1 MLLSADQPTRSGSRQ
16 NLENLP
22 WKKVQLLTAWAPA
35 IRVGNSLF
43 RSSLFWSRQSLK
55 KSDCEL
61 VALVALY
68 KRVTLSEWLSSL
80 FTKKWLVSEWSNSQ
94 PCRQQLLHTQRW
106 APTILSRQRDHVF
119 RPQSCLLL
127 QHYSTIFVVDTPSRH
142 RDLIMFRIFLWSL
155 RLYYVV
161 VYSRCRVIV
170 VTKLKNCRV
179 PGSVNTSNQIAG
191 NFSSFCLT
199 LFISH

>member
-1 MLLSADQPTRSGSRQ
+1 MLLSADQPTSSGSRQ

-61 VALVALY
+61 FALVALY

-80 FTKKWLVSEWSNSQ
+80 FTKKWHVSEWSNSQ

-106 APTILSRQRDHVF
+106 ARDNTVATTW
-119 RPQSCLLL
+119 PCLQATKLLLL
-127 QHYSTIFVVDTPSRH
+127 QHYYICCGRILHLDTE
-142 RDLIMFRIFLWSL
+142 
-155 RLYYVV
+155 
-161 VYSRCRVIV
+161 
-170 VTKLKNCRV
+170 T
-179 PGSVNTSNQIAG
+179 
-191 NFSSFCLT
+191 
-199 LFISH
+199 